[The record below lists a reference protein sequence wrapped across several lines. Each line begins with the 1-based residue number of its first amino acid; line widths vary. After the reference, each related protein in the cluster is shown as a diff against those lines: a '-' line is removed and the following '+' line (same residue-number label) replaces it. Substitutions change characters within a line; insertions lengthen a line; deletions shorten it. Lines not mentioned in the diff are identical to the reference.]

1 MTMEQ
6 QLNKILVEILE
17 VNESEITDD
26 MSTDTVDSW
35 DSLNHLKLITA
46 IESSFGIKLGMSDIE
61 NMLDVK
67 SIKEKL
73 NEQL

>member
-1 MTMEQ
+1 MEQ